1 MCNSVRSKYT
11 VMLLNESNTLV
22 IAVVKATTKL
32 HIFIKKAN
40 LQLNIKENALIEK
53 LPKIAKYIERLG

>member
-1 MCNSVRSKYT
+1 
-11 VMLLNESNTLV
+11 MLLNESNTLV